1 MRTPFLPPHVGL
13 LRRLAR
19 KELSEILRDRRTIL
33 TLVLMPLLLYPLLAV
48 AFRTFLLS
56 GTTSPGPTIYRIGVH
71 SGEEG
76 ESIQRYLLMGQD
88 ATEQRQARTT
98 NDSTQQPAPELRWL
112 DAEDLENAVLGNLV
126 DVGIQPRPP
135 GPFDERVRHGEVVD
149 WELLY
154 RDDSFSGRDAAR
166 YLESVCLAANT
177 RLLTARLYRRVSP
190 ERETPVRPR
199 PIALPNPQPRKSTL
213 LSGLVPLILI
223 LMTITGAVYPAI
235 DVTAGERERGTLEIL
250 VAAPVPRL
258 SVLFA
263 KYVAVFTVAMLTA
276 LVNLGTMTATL
287 YLSGVG
293 EVLFGA
299 EGLSPL
305 VFVQVLALLLLFAA
319 FFSAV
324 LLALTSFARS
334 FKEAQAYLVPLMLLA
349 LMPGV
354 LSLLPGLQLQG
365 PLAITPLLNIALLT
379 RDLLEGSARPVIAI
393 VVVAATL
400 LYALAA
406 LGVAARVFGA
416 EAVLYSQSGGWTD
429 LFRRPPGERTAA
441 TPSSALLC
449 VALLFPSSFVIH
461 GLLVRL
467 GDQSIG
473 EALVGMALAN
483 VLLFGGYPL
492 VAVWW
497 GRVRLSSGLRL
508 TRPSVPACLAA
519 VLLGLCL
526 WPWAHEIAL
535 ALRNVGI
542 ASLRGEHLD
551 RVQGML
557 KQWEL
562 LSPLFLLLVIAVLPA
577 VLEELF
583 FRGYLFSALLGVLR
597 PWPTILIAA
606 ALFAL
611 FHLILAGVLAVER
624 FLPSL
629 LLGIVLGWVCWK
641 TGSLW
646 PGMLLHALNNGCV
659 VLLGYYQSRL
669 VESGWLASG
678 QEHLPITW
686 LTIAALGS
694 VVGILWMGRMG
705 PGRYDKPTA

>member
-1 MRTPFLPPHVGL
+1 
-13 LRRLAR
+13 
-19 KELSEILRDRRTIL
+19 
-33 TLVLMPLLLYPLLAV
+33 
-48 AFRTFLLS
+48 
-56 GTTSPGPTIYRIGVH
+56 
-71 SGEEG
+71 
-76 ESIQRYLLMGQD
+76 
-88 ATEQRQARTT
+88 
-98 NDSTQQPAPELRWL
+98 
-112 DAEDLENAVLGNLV
+112 
-126 DVGIQPRPP
+126 
-135 GPFDERVRHGEVVD
+135 
-149 WELLY
+149 
-154 RDDSFSGRDAAR
+154 
-166 YLESVCLAANT
+166 
-177 RLLTARLYRRVSP
+177 
-190 ERETPVRPR
+190 
-199 PIALPNPQPRKSTL
+199 
-213 LSGLVPLILI
+213 
-223 LMTITGAVYPAI
+223 
-235 DVTAGERERGTLEIL
+235 
-250 VAAPVPRL
+250 
-258 SVLFA
+258 
-263 KYVAVFTVAMLTA
+263 
-276 LVNLGTMTATL
+276 
-287 YLSGVG
+287 
-293 EVLFGA
+293 
-299 EGLSPL
+299 
-305 VFVQVLALLLLFAA
+305 
-319 FFSAV
+319 
-324 LLALTSFARS
+324 
-334 FKEAQAYLVPLMLLA
+334 
-349 LMPGV
+349 
-354 LSLLPGLQLQG
+354 
-365 PLAITPLLNIALLT
+365 
-379 RDLLEGSARPVIAI
+379 
-393 VVVAATL
+393 
-400 LYALAA
+400 
-406 LGVAARVFGA
+406 
-416 EAVLYSQSGGWTD
+416 
-429 LFRRPPGERTAA
+429 
-441 TPSSALLC
+441 SALLC

-473 EALVGMALAN
+473 EALGGMALAN

-583 FRGYLFSALLGVLR
+583 IRGYLFSALLGVLR